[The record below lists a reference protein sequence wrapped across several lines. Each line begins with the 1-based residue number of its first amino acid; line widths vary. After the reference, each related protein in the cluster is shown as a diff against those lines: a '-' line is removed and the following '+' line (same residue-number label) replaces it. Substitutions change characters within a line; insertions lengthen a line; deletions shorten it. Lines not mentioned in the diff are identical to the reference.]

1 MNKLSESRKRKKI
14 KKDREEP
21 NYRRGKEALVKKM

>member
-1 MNKLSESRKRKKI
+1 VRVGREKKI